1 MIVDK
6 NSKIKYPIF
15 KNPSILGI
23 LSRFNILPGVGELT
37 IYDCAQINGVSIDLL
52 IAIINT
58 YLNQNYTFKPS
69 EYNILLDDII
79 EYLEK
84 TDDYYVNVQI
94 PNIDRHFVL
103 LLKNQPLQQSK
114 NDSSNLIMLN
124 KFYLEVRTELIN
136 FIANDKNCLFP
147 KLRSGDFSGIEEM
160 IANECVLQDKIN
172 DLLSF
177 FIVHLKGEY
186 DSNLV
191 LAVLSAIMVLE
202 RDIKQN
208 NQIRDKILR
217 ASLLGVSN
225 QSNV

>member
-58 YLNQNYTFKPS
+58 YLNQNYTFNPS
-69 EYNILLDDII
+69 EYNIRLDDII

-103 LLKNQPLQQSK
+103 LLKNQPLQESQ
-114 NDSSNLIMLN
+114 NDNSNLIMLN
-124 KFYLEVRTELIN
+124 KFYLEVRNELIN